1 MLTPLRYSR
10 IPHSAEELRHEV
22 RAFLDEAL
30 GDLPAVRR
38 ADSWM
43 GFDAQFSRRV
53 GERGWIGMTL
63 PQRYGGQQATA
74 FARYVVIE
82 ELLAAGAPVS
92 AHWIAD
98 RQSAPM
104 LLRYGTESQK
114 ERLLPAICRGESFFC
129 IGMSEPGSGSD
140 LASISTRAVP

>member
-1 MLTPLRYSR
+1 MLTLLRYSR
-10 IPHSAEELRHEV
+10 IPAIAEELRHEV
-22 RAFLDEAL
+22 REFLDQAL
-30 GDLPAVRR
+30 RDLAPVRR

-43 GFDAQFSRRV
+43 GFDAQFSRRL

-63 PQRYGGQQATA
+63 PKRYGGREASA

-98 RQSAPM
+98 
-104 LLRYGTESQK
+104 
-114 ERLLPAICRGESFFC
+114 
-129 IGMSEPGSGSD
+129 
-140 LASISTRAVP
+140 

>member
-1 MLTPLRYSR
+1 MIPLLHYSR
-10 IPHSAEELRHEV
+10 IPPEAENLRQAI
-22 RAFLDEAL
+22 RAFLCDAL
-30 GDLPAVRR
+30 TDLPAVRR

-43 GFDAQFSRRV
+43 GFDAEFSRRL

-63 PQRYGGQQATA
+63 PKRYGGREASA

-104 LLRYGTESQK
+104 LLRYGTE
-114 ERLLPAICRGESFFC
+114 
-129 IGMSEPGSGSD
+129 
-140 LASISTRAVP
+140 